1 MLYPINT
8 ESRGVIDL
16 NGIWKFK
23 LDQGNGSKD
32 KWYESGLTDTL
43 NMAVPA
49 SYNDIGV
56 LGEIRNH
63 VGWVW
68 YEREFTI
75 PAYLT
80 NQRIMLRFGSVT
92 HMAKVYVN
100 GILVTEHK
108 GGFLPFEAELNRYLT
123 GGKNRITVAANNIV
137 DESTLPVGI
146 YKEKRSQ
153 GWAKLCVTARILT
166 SSTMRVSIVR

>member
-1 MLYPINT
+1 M
-8 ESRGVIDL
+8 
-16 NGIWKFK
+16 
-23 LDQGNGSKD
+23 
-32 KWYESGLTDTL
+32 TDAL

-56 LGEIRNH
+56 SGEIRNH

-75 PAYLT
+75 PTYLT

-100 GILVTEHK
+100 GVLVAEHK
-108 GGFLPFEAELNRYLT
+108 GGFLPFEAESNRYLS

-137 DESTLPVGI
+137 DETTLPVGI
-146 YKEKRSQ
+146 YKEEEVAGLGKVVRNR
-153 GWAKLCVTARILT
+153 ALFPL
-166 SSTMRVSIVR
+166 RVGR